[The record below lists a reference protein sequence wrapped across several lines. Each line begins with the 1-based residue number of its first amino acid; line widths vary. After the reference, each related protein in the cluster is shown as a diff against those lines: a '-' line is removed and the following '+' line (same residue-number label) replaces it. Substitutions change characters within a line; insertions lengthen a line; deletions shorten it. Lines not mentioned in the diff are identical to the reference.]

1 MSATWLALLG
11 HYQRVHL
18 TNSNIEDEQKFWE
31 IRRLQKQ
38 QEAKH
43 GEIPCRDCQA
53 IEETL
58 DKARNIRSKDSESS
72 GRSNRV
78 PHTIGR

>member
-43 GEIPCRDCQA
+43 G
-53 IEETL
+53 
-58 DKARNIRSKDSESS
+58 
-72 GRSNRV
+72 
-78 PHTIGR
+78 